1 MARDWRYH
9 VAVEPIDITFDDTD
23 QIDLPSEGVISKMEI
38 LVETQ
43 NVATISDSHRRRLA
57 EHITNVAITG
67 DTNDILHDLNAM
79 QSRVFAM
86 DTEQKI
92 PPEEHRGYDSAF
104 QNTVIPIYFGRY
116 ARDEHYGLDLS
127 KWTNVRLAL
136 TNDFTDAWF
145 DVAETQVSV
154 RLLWTFNPAI
164 APAKY
169 LAKTIVD
176 EQSVTAADRWARPVI
191 LPVRYPVRRLGVEG
205 YIPTLNA
212 STDVG
217 NPKATLDNSIEEI
230 KLWKQARKDLVW
242 DDSLRQLMRF
252 NADEYGHSLIESYL
266 DHGDPANALW
276 TDTALAD
283 LDVVAEMLYGTAPTL
298 VNDWAE
304 SALDFERH
312 HAMTQWP
319 NTAGTHAGLMAY
331 GRGYNSTGIFR
342 FYSWTPREILGDTD
356 EEWLHPGVAGDGV
369 CELMYM
375 IGDTDVQARTLIEQ
389 AIPHPATA

>member
-9 VAVEPIDITFDDTD
+9 VAVQPTAMTDDDTD

-38 LVETQ
+38 IISNT
-43 NVATISDSHRRRLA
+43 NVATISDVHRRRLA
-57 EHITNVAITG
+57 EHITNITVTG
-67 DTNDILHDLNAM
+67 DTTDILHDLNAM

-92 PPEEHRGYDSAF
+92 PAEEHRGYDSAV
-104 QNTVIPIYFGRY
+104 QNTVIPVYFGRY
-116 ARDEHYGLDLS
+116 ARDERYGLDLS
-127 KWTNVRLAL
+127 KWTNVRLAV
-136 TNDFTDAWF
+136 TNDFSDTWF
-145 DVAETQVSV
+145 TNLYGEISV
-154 RLLWTFNPAI
+154 RLLWTFNPEI
-164 APAKY
+164 RPEMY
-169 LAKTIVD
+169 LAKTIID
-176 EQSVTAADRWARPVI
+176 EQSVPTADRWARPII
-191 LPVRYPVRRLGVEG
+191 LPVRHAVRRIGVEA
-205 YIPTLNA
+205 YIPTQNA
-212 STDVG
+212 TTHVG
-217 NPKATLDNSIEEI
+217 DPKATLDTSIEEI
-230 KLWKQARKDLVW
+230 KFWKQARRDLIW

-252 NADEYGHSLIESYL
+252 NEDEYGHGLIEAYL
-266 DHGDPANALW
+266 DHGDPTNALW

-283 LDVVAEMLYGTAPTL
+283 LDVVTEMLYGTAPTL

-312 HAMTQWP
+312 HNMTQWP

-331 GRGYNSTGIFR
+331 GRGYNNTAMIR
-342 FYSWTPREILGDTD
+342 FYSWTPREIIGDTD

-389 AIPHPATA
+389 AIPHPPTA

>member
-9 VAVEPIDITFDDTD
+9 VAVQPTSITDDDTD
-23 QIDLPSEGVISKMEI
+23 QIDLPSEGVISKAEI
-38 LVETQ
+38 IISNT
-43 NVATISDSHRRRLA
+43 NAAAISDVHRRRLA
-57 EHITNVAITG
+57 EHITNITVTG
-67 DTNDILHDLNAM
+67 DTTDVLHDLNAM

-92 PPEEHRGYDSAF
+92 PPEEHRGYDSAV

-116 ARDEHYGLDLS
+116 ARDEEYGLDLS
-127 KWTNVRLAL
+127 KWTNVRLAI
-136 TNDFTDAWF
+136 TNDFEATTF
-145 DVAETQVSV
+145 TEGTGEVSV
-154 RLLWTFNPAI
+154 RLLWTFNPSI

-169 LAKTIVD
+169 LAKTIID
-176 EQSVTAADRWARPVI
+176 EQAVPTADHWARPVI
-191 LPVRYPVRRLGVEG
+191 LPVRYPVRRIGIEA
-205 YIPTLNA
+205 YIPTLNT

-217 NPKATLDNSIEEI
+217 SPKATLDTSIEQI
-230 KLWKQARKDLVW
+230 KLWKQARKDLIW

-252 NADEYGHSLIESYL
+252 NADEYGHDLIECYL

-283 LDVVAEMLYGTAPTL
+283 LDAVTEMLYGTAPTL

-312 HAMTQWP
+312 HNMTQWP

-331 GRGYNSTGIFR
+331 GRGYNSTGLFR

-356 EEWLHPGVAGDGV
+356 EEWLHPGRAGDGT

-389 AIPHPATA
+389 AIPHPATT